1 MRFTIFQNSIPGRR
15 PNNQDRVAYSY
26 STEAVLLVLAD
37 GMGGHLQGEVAAEIA
52 VRITLSRFEREAKPR
67 IARPQEFL
75 TDSLLSA
82 HRAIED
88 YAIAHAMVESPRS
101 TFVACLVQDKTAWWI
116 HAGDSRLYLYRKSEL
131 IGRTRDHSRVQ
142 HLVDA
147 GVITPKMAKTHPDR
161 NKIYSCV
168 GGPMTPHFDL
178 SDAVPLHQDDVFV
191 LSSDGFWGELGVDE
205 IIHAC
210 IGRTVMEAMPELMQ
224 LANARGGA
232 TADNISVVALAW
244 EQQEPGMQ
252 MSSISTATMPLG
264 SVSTQMG
271 LTMEDRRSGTVDV
284 TDEEIERTIAEIRDA
299 IKRYSKD

>member
-1 MRFTIFQNSIPGRR
+1 MRFAIFQNSIPGGR

-75 TDSLLSA
+75 TDSLLAA

-101 TFVACLVQDKTAWWI
+101 TFVACLLQDKTAWWI
-116 HAGDSRLYLYRKSEL
+116 HAGDSRLYFYRGSEL

-147 GVITPKMAKTHPDR
+147 GVITPAMAVTHPDR
-161 NKIYSCV
+161 TKIYSCV
-168 GGPMTPHFDL
+168 GGPMTPQFDL
-178 SDAVPLHQDDVFV
+178 SQPVPLQQEDIFV
-191 LSSDGFWGELGVDE
+191 LSSDGFWAELGVGE

-210 IGRTVMEAMPELMQ
+210 IGRTVMDAMPELMQ
-224 LANARGGA
+224 LANARAGSA
-232 TADNISVVALAW
+232 ADNISVVALAW
-244 EQQEPGMQ
+244 EQQEAGMQ
-252 MSSISTATMPLG
+252 MASISTATIPMG

-271 LTMEDRRSGTVDV
+271 MSMEDRRGATVDV
-284 TDEEIERTIAEIRDA
+284 TDEEIENTIAEIQDA